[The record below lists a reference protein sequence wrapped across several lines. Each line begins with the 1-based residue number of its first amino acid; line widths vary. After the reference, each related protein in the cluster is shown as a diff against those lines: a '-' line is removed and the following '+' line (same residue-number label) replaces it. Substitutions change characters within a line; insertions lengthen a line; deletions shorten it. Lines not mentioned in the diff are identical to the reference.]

1 MRPCVFFSRCCER
14 FLDNA
19 AETRHV
25 VWRPR
30 SKDMDRRLLQNR
42 WCQEAPTCAYHCV
55 ATRRTSPWSRPRR
68 AGTCEHRGAA
78 TGFRAR
84 QCLLTHAHTT
94 PRFEVCRAQKTWRLT
109 PRIGTAVSILQLSL
123 RHPVRDETVTSG
135 GDPCRC
141 PRLALSSSYGAI
153 PETVGFLVCPVGNQ
167 QIEVLLAEGNLVDG
181 LYTVATASRPTVG
194 SPRSILE
201 AAFNAP
207 AASGIQCVLD
217 FSASHD
223 SQCSIVFHT
232 ASGSCF
238 PSHTAGHGCLVARI
252 SHLVRPIDTVSG
264 VETDVSH
271 NARSCK
277 DGMFIAFCAHF
288 VLNFSPCTAGSCLF
302 TDPCFSPILGVFQPL
317 SNRVSVLRNRIKR
330 ACVLVERT
338 NGKVNLNRVF
348 RMRWLCE
355 GCACRVQNFMLSL
368 SVFL

>member
-1 MRPCVFFSRCCER
+1 MVP
-14 FLDNA
+14 
-19 AETRHV
+19 
-25 VWRPR
+25 
-30 SKDMDRRLLQNR
+30 
-42 WCQEAPTCAYHCV
+42 
-55 ATRRTSPWSRPRR
+55 
-68 AGTCEHRGAA
+68 
-78 TGFRAR
+78 
-84 QCLLTHAHTT
+84 
-94 PRFEVCRAQKTWRLT
+94 
-109 PRIGTAVSILQLSL
+109 
-123 RHPVRDETVTSG
+123 DETVTSG
-135 GDPCRC
+135 GAPCRC

-302 TDPCFSPILGVFQPL
+302 TDPCFSPILGVSNHFQTVFPSCGTESSELVFSL
-317 SNRVSVLRNRIKR
+317 SALT
-330 ACVLVERT
+330 ERSIST
-338 NGKVNLNRVF
+338 GCFV
-348 RMRWLCE
+348 CA
-355 GCACRVQNFMLSL
+355 GCAKAVRVAFRISCCL
-368 SVFL
+368 